1 MFCYNY
7 SVMNLILTLLTFFN
21 FVALLYLA
29 FIVYKRNSKQNKGL
43 DSNLTPSDIDLT
55 PLKTSIQKIHLHRF
69 NPFDELGG
77 QQSFILTLLDQTN
90 SGIIITSLHN
100 REFTRLYAKS
110 IKDGQALNT
119 TLSKEEKNAILKTIK
134 VN

>member
-1 MFCYNY
+1 
-7 SVMNLILTLLTFFN
+7 MNLLIYFLTLFN

-29 FIVYKRNSKQNKGL
+29 FLVYKRNYKQNKDL
-43 DSNLTPSDIDLT
+43 NTQLTSSDIDLT
-55 PLKTSIQKIHLHRF
+55 PLKTSIQKVYLHRF

-100 REFTRLYAKS
+100 REFTRVYAKS
-110 IKDGQALNT
+110 IKEGQALNT
-119 TLSKEEKNAILKTIK
+119 TLSKEEKNAIFKTIK
-134 VN
+134 A